1 MKKLFNENKSM
12 KDLINIYYLIVL
24 LITLTVLTSLI
35 FSNNIYGKK
44 SHLVQNNKQKHLSI
58 NEQDISNYSYLA
70 KILDSKYNTKE
81 FEIEDIKKT
90 NLIPNITVTELPKEF
105 KDIKS
110 IKHRKEL
117 FIKITLP
124 IIIKENNRLIST
136 NREIQ
141 NLKNNFG
148 NISRVNAK
156 WLDDLMNDYSS
167 NNIDEL
173 LQKVDAIP
181 VSLALAQAVIESGWG
196 TSRFAFEGNA
206 LFGQYIWSNGKDGI
220 IPNDRDSN
228 AKFRIKSFDNL
239 SDSVASY
246 MKNLNTNFHY
256 SEFRLTRYVMR
267 ANDLTLNGLT
277 LADYLYN
284 YSIEEDYT
292 LKIKNIIL
300 SNDFEDFEKL
310 EMMPSFNAT
319 TDII

>member
-1 MKKLFNENKSM
+1 MIKLFDGNKGM
-12 KDLINIYYLIVL
+12 KDLIKIYYLIVL
-24 LITLTVLTSLI
+24 LITLTVLVSLI

-44 SHLVQNNKQKHLSI
+44 SHLDQNNEQKHLFI
-58 NEQDISNYSYLA
+58 NEQNLSSYSYSA
-70 KILDSKYNTKE
+70 KILDSKFNTKE

-90 NLIPNITVTELPKEF
+90 NIIPNITVTKLPREF
-105 KDIKS
+105 RDIKS

-148 NISRVNAK
+148 KISRVNAK

-167 NNIDEL
+167 NTIDEL

-196 TSRFAFEGNA
+196 TSRFAYEGNA
-206 LFGQYIWSNGKDGI
+206 LFGQYIWSSGKNGI

-267 ANDLTLNGLT
+267 INDLTLNGLT

-310 EMMPSFNAT
+310 EMMPSSNAT